1 MKIFF
6 KINYKTEWG
15 QELRIVGSVPQ
26 LGGWKD
32 DKAAVMFPANG
43 DSGDWDFTLDL
54 KGVKA
59 KTLEYKYQLIDTRN
73 NITFVEYGNPRTI
86 DLKSLSSDTYV
97 TDFWQSAHNP
107 ENPLYTSAF
116 TDAIFRHTSKK
127 TAAKAEEQANLFFHI
142 PVARV
147 DSDHK
152 VAIMG
157 NIPELGNWNPD
168 KAFVMDGSDFPMWK
182 AAVKCEK
189 LPAKLLYKYCIVN
202 KDNDFVLDEFEQREI
217 AVADTNVSYMMHDQM
232 FKFPRYPWKGAG
244 VAIPVFSL
252 RSQQG
257 MGVGEFLDLKLLVD
271 WTKKTGLKLIQI
283 LPINDTVATHTWT
296 DSYPYA
302 AISVFALH
310 PIYLNLNAIG
320 KLSTKLTQEII
331 DEQQKYLNALEK
343 IDYEAV
349 MKIKSRFFK
358 LIYDE
363 KKQSLLTDKKFLAFV
378 DENKSWL
385 KPYAAFSYLRDL
397 FGTPEFSRWGR
408 FSTFTQ
414 EILDELTDANQPHH
428 DDIAIH
434 YFIQYHLHLQLLDAA
449 TYAREKGIVLKGDI
463 PIGIYRNSVDAWMSP
478 QLYNMD
484 KQAGAPPD
492 DFSDKGQNWKFP
504 TYNWEEMAKDGFKWW
519 QDRMRKMSQY
529 FDAFRI
535 DHILGFFR
543 IWEISSYQREGLLG
557 YFNPALTIHRNEISD
572 RCGWFDYDRLCR
584 PYIREHMLYPIF
596 GELMHEVKSRFLEEY
611 QPGQYRFKPEYDNQ
625 EKIDNAIES
634 GAWLSAEVRK
644 RNDKLKEGLYYLVSE
659 VILIEQPGSNGERFH
674 PRHSMYKTWSFT
686 ELSDHARTQ
695 LNDLYFDFFYRRNES
710 FWQQQALIKLPAI
723 KDATNMLICGEDL
736 GMVPDCVPQVMK
748 DMGILSLEV
757 QRMPKNPKHEFG
769 HPSYYPYM
777 SVATPSSHDTSTIR
791 GWWEEDSSRSQ
802 RFFNQVLGHFG
813 GSPYFC
819 ESWIVR
825 DIVSQHMY
833 SPSMWAIFPIQD
845 FFGMDDS
852 IKLMDAQAE
861 RINVPA
867 NPTHYW
873 RYRMHHSLEDLMKF
887 DNFNASLLTMVRESG
902 RYYSY

>member
-1 MKIFF
+1 MKLIFS
-6 KINYKTEWG
+6 INYKTEWG
-15 QELRIVGSVPQ
+15 QELRIIGSIAQ

-32 DKAAVMFPANG
+32 EKAVSMIPVNGNG
-43 DSGDWDFTLDL
+43 DWTVSIDL
-54 KGVKA
+54 KSVKA
-59 KTLEYKYQLIDTRN
+59 KTLEYRYQLVDTRN
-73 NITFVEYGNPRTI
+73 KIVFNEYGTPRSI
-86 DLKSLSSDTYV
+86 DIKSQNSDLHV
-97 TDFWQSAHNP
+97 SDFWQSAHNP
-107 ENPLYTSAF
+107 ENPLHTSAF
-116 TDAIFRHTSKK
+116 TSAIFRHSTKK
-127 TAAKAEEQANLFFHI
+127 ATTKAEENANLYFQI

-152 VAIMG
+152 VGIMG
-157 NIPELGNWNPD
+157 NIPELGNWNPE
-168 KAFVMDGSDFPMWK
+168 KAIIMDGSEFPVWK
-182 AAVKCEK
+182 ASIFCAK
-189 LPAKLLYKYCIVN
+189 LPDKVSYKYCILDSN
-202 KDNDFVLDEFEQREI
+202 NEFVLDEFEPREI
-217 AVADTNVSYMMHDQM
+217 EILNVGHTYINHDQN
-232 FKFPRYPWKGAG
+232 FTFPRYPWKGAG

-252 RSQQG
+252 RSRTG
-257 MGVGEFLDLKLLVD
+257 MGVGEFQDIKLLVD
-271 WTKKTGLKLIQI
+271 WAKKTGLKLIQI
-283 LPINDTVATHTWT
+283 LPINDTIATHTWT

-310 PIYLNLNAIG
+310 PIYLNLSAIG

-331 DEQQKYLNALEK
+331 EEQQVFLNSLDK

-349 MKIKSRFFK
+349 MKIKARFFK

-363 KKQSLLTDKKFLAFV
+363 KKSNLLTDKKFLAFV
-378 DENKSWL
+378 EENKNWL
-385 KPYAAFSYLRDL
+385 KAYAAFSYLRDL
-397 FGTPEFSRWGR
+397 FGTPDFSRWGR
-408 FSTFTQ
+408 FSSFNQ
-414 EILDELTDANQPHH
+414 ELLNELTDSTQPHH

-449 TYAREKGIVLKGDI
+449 SYAREKGIVVKADI
-463 PIGIYRNSVDAWMSP
+463 PIGIYRNSVDAWTAP

-504 TYNWEEMAKDGFKWW
+504 TYNWDEMAKDGFQWW
-519 QDRMRKMSQY
+519 QNRMRKMSLY

-543 IWEISSYQREGLLG
+543 IWEIPSYQREGLLG
-557 YFNPALTIHRNEISD
+557 YFNPALSIHRNEISD
-572 RCGWFDYDRLCR
+572 RGVWFDYDRLCR

-596 GELMHEVKSRFLEEY
+596 GDLMHEAKSRFLEEY
-611 QPGQYRFKPEYDNQ
+611 APGQYRFKHEYDNQ

-634 GAWLSAEVRK
+634 GAWLSADVRK
-644 RNDKLKEGLYYLVSE
+644 KNEKLREGLFYLISE
-659 VILIEQPGSNGERFH
+659 VILIEQPGSWGERFH
-674 PRHSMYKTWSFT
+674 PRHSMYKTWSFA
-686 ELSDHARTQ
+686 ELDNHARTQ
-695 LNDLYFDFFYRRNES
+695 LNDLYYDFFYRRNEN
-710 FWQQQALIKLPAI
+710 FWQQQALVKLPAI

-757 QRMPKNPKHEFG
+757 QRMPKNPKFEFG
-769 HPSYYPYM
+769 HPSFYPYM

-791 GWWEEDSSRSQ
+791 GWWEEDPARSQ

-819 ESWIVR
+819 ESWLVR
-825 DIVSQHMY
+825 DIVAQHLY

-845 FFGMDDS
+845 FFGMDDD
-852 IKLMDAQAE
+852 IKLLYAQDE

-873 RYRMHHSLEDLMKF
+873 RYRMHHSLEDLMNF
-887 DNFNASLLTMVRESG
+887 DNFNSSLLSLIRESG